1 MATGI
6 TSTSAPAVASSLDA
20 TGTVSI
26 SSTRSATAPLGG
38 EGGLRNAPP
47 GRAAPRWNRA
57 SGSRPPWTGR
67 GRGGDAYA
75 RIVTPT
81 SNGSG
86 WANVGLTLWSAR
98 ALADTASGSGLVG
111 VSSGSDSNATVDRG
125 ALVMGISAFYNSAP
139 AVVSR
144 ADGPG

>member
-1 MATGI
+1 M
-6 TSTSAPAVASSLDA
+6 
-20 TGTVSI
+20 
-26 SSTRSATAPLGG
+26 
-38 EGGLRNAPP
+38 
-47 GRAAPRWNRA
+47 
-57 SGSRPPWTGR
+57 TGR

-144 ADGPG
+144 ADGTWMMFGRSSNQEAWMYDARPGGYRNVNLGGSLG